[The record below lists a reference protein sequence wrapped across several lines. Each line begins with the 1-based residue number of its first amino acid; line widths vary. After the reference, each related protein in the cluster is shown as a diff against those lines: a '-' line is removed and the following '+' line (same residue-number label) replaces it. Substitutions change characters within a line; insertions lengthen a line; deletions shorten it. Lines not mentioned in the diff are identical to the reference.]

1 MMSVSGQWIIES
13 LAEKMTDMSSWR
25 LKSVPR
31 SHEESKPRN
40 CIRQAHTCYLYAGKQ
55 KSKTDFYI
63 PFKRHDNTS
72 IKTLINLS
80 LCAPGPGL
88 AIWEL
93 Q

>member
-1 MMSVSGQWIIES
+1 MKKANLVTAQGKLTHAIFM
-13 LAEKMTDMSSWR
+13 
-25 LKSVPR
+25 
-31 SHEESKPRN
+31 
-40 CIRQAHTCYLYAGKQ
+40 QAVAGKQ
-55 KSKTDFYI
+55 KSKTGFYS